1 VRDTFYDALGHT
13 DMACTATDWMTTSS
27 DLSHSRVRREVKTLA
42 TKIETDT
49 YLSQVMASVYILL
62 LLVLFAVTDPN

>member
-1 VRDTFYDALGHT
+1 
-13 DMACTATDWMTTSS
+13 MACTATDWMTTSS